1 MTLLTHRILCFGAV
15 TGAALL
21 TIACAETQLGAQ
33 AVKEVARTDSRA
45 EPRPELAPDAF
56 DVTGLTIWDGAST
69 LEGVW
74 VAHPLAERAQ
84 RVRVTN
90 EENDIA
96 IEGAM
101 FRRDPTL
108 SGPSILVS
116 SDAARLLGL
125 QPGIP
130 TGLRIIA
137 LREGV
142 YAEPTAATATAPAPS
157 GAVETAALPAP
168 APVGIETVE
177 APPEE
182 APEVET
188 TEAEPVFERANDTVA
203 AEPTTPEPVEVAEAP
218 APAQPTAV
226 QPTAAQPAAAQPT
239 TSLAQPA
246 AANPPARQPAPPKT
260 AITAAD
266 LRGDTATAPATPQPA
281 PEPAPTQLAPAQPE
295 PAQPAP
301 AQQAAVQP
309 AQAAPAGGSSGAF
322 QGNLPSGQFVQA
334 GAFGVEPNAAT
345 LVQTLRDAGLP
356 TQYVQRDVNGSVL
369 NIVMIGPLADDAA
382 ADAAVVAA
390 AKAGAPGAR
399 KVTR

>member
-1 MTLLTHRILCFGAV
+1 MTLLKRRILRIGAV
-15 TGAALL
+15 SGAALL
-21 TIACAETQLGAQ
+21 AAACAETQLGAQ
-33 AVKEVARTDSRA
+33 AVKQVARSDAPSNA
-45 EPRPELAPDAF
+45 GPELAPDAF
-56 DVTGLTIWDGAST
+56 DATGLTIWDGAST

-74 VAHPLAERAQ
+74 VAHPLAQRAQ

-90 EENDIA
+90 EENDLA

-130 TGLRIIA
+130 TELRIIA

-142 YAEPTAATATAPAPS
+142 YAEPTNATAATAPAET

-168 APVGIETVE
+168 EP
-177 APPEE
+177 
-182 APEVET
+182 VET
-188 TEAEPVFERANDTVA
+188 QTAEIPPAKAPATETAEAGPVFERATG
-203 AEPTTPEPVEVAEAP
+203 AEPAPTAAPAPVEVAEAP
-218 APAQPTAV
+218 A
-226 QPTAAQPAAAQPT
+226 QPAAAT
-239 TSLAQPA
+239 
-246 AANPPARQPAPPKT
+246 PPARQSSPPKT

-266 LRGDTATAPATPQPA
+266 LRGETTPAAPAPA
-281 PEPAPTQLAPAQPE
+281 PAPPEPAQ
-295 PAQPAP
+295 AQPAP
-301 AQQAAVQP
+301 AQQAAAQAP
-309 AQAAPAGGSSGAF
+309 APEPAAPAPRSTGAF
-322 QGNLPSGQFVQA
+322 QGDLPSGQFVQA
-334 GAFGVEPNAAT
+334 GAFGVEPNAAK
-345 LVQTLRDAGLP
+345 LVQTLRGAGMP
-356 TQYVQRDVNGSVL
+356 AQYVQRNINGSLL

-382 ADAAVVAA
+382 ADAAVAAA

>member
-1 MTLLTHRILCFGAV
+1 MTLLTPRILRIGAV
-15 TGAALL
+15 SGAALL
-21 TIACAETQLGAQ
+21 TVACAETQLGAQ
-33 AVKEVARTDSRA
+33 AVKEVARTETKA
-45 EPRPELAPDAF
+45 EPVQELAPDAF

-74 VAHPLAERAQ
+74 VAHPLAQRAQ

-90 EENDIA
+90 EENDLA

-125 QPGIP
+125 EPGIP
-130 TGLRIIA
+130 TELRIIA

-142 YAEPTAATATAPAPS
+142 YAQPTTAAAAPVET

-168 APVGIETVE
+168 EPVETEPVE
-177 APPEE
+177 TASEE
-182 APEVET
+182 APATET
-188 TEAEPVFERANDTVA
+188 ANTEPVFERSND
-203 AEPTTPEPVEVAEAP
+203 AEPAETAAPAPAEVAEA
-218 APAQPTAV
+218 
-226 QPTAAQPAAAQPT
+226 QPAT
-239 TSLAQPA
+239 
-246 AANPPARQPAPPKT
+246 ANPPARQPTPPKT

-266 LRGDTATAPATPQPA
+266 LRGETAPASPPA
-281 PEPAPTQLAPAQPE
+281 PAPPEPAPTQPE
-295 PAQPAP
+295 P
-301 AQQAAVQP
+301 AQQAAVQAPTPKP
-309 AQAAPAGGSSGAF
+309 AVPAPTPAVPAPTPAIPAPTPTPAASSSGVF
-322 QGNLPSGQFVQA
+322 KGTLPSGQFVQA

-345 LVQTLRDAGLP
+345 LVQTLRGAGLP
-356 TQYVQRDVNGSVL
+356 AQYVQRDINGSLL

>member
-1 MTLLTHRILCFGAV
+1 MTLLTSRILRIGAI

-21 TIACAETQLGAQ
+21 AVACAETQLGAQ
-33 AVKEVARTDSRA
+33 AVKKVARTDARA
-45 EPRPELAPDAF
+45 DPGPELAPDAF
-56 DVTGLTIWDGAST
+56 DATGLTIWDGAST
-69 LEGVW
+69 LAGVW
-74 VAHPLAERAQ
+74 VAHPLAQRAQ

-90 EENDIA
+90 EENEIA

-125 QPGIP
+125 QPGVA
-130 TGLRIIA
+130 TGLRIVA

-142 YAEPTAATATAPAPS
+142 YAEPTTATAAAPAQT

-168 APVGIETVE
+168 EVTENNAAEI
-177 APPEE
+177 PPEE
-182 APEVET
+182 ASEVET
-188 TEAEPVFERANDTVA
+188 AQTEPGVEQANEPA
-203 AEPTTPEPVEVAEAP
+203 AAQPAASDPVEVAEAP
-218 APAQPTAV
+218 APAQPAADNPAPV
-226 QPTAAQPAAAQPT
+226 QPTAPPPEAAD
-239 TSLAQPA
+239 
-246 AANPPARQPAPPKT
+246 PPAPEPTPPKT

-266 LRGDTATAPATPQPA
+266 LRGETAAAPAAPQPASKPAQAQPDSAQQAAEQAEAPQPA
-281 PEPAPTQLAPAQPE
+281 P
-295 PAQPAP
+295 
-301 AQQAAVQP
+301 AASP
-309 AQAAPAGGSSGAF
+309 SGAF
-322 QGNLPSGQFVQA
+322 QGNLPSGRFVQA

-345 LVQTLRDAGLP
+345 LVQTLKGAGLP
-356 TQYVQRDVNGSVL
+356 AQYVQRDVNGSVL